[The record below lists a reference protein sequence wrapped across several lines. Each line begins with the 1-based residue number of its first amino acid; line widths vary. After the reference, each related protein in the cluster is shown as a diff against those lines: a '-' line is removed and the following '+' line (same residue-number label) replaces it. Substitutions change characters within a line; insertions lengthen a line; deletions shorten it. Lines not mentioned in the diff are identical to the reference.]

1 MIFAL
6 TLSFKASSSNGITTL
21 MPFSSLRDH
30 PRGCGAH
37 FVVNR
42 SNGLYTGSSPRVRG
56 SLDGSQFAKLGVG
69 IIPAGAGLTFLLV
82 SRLRRN
88 GDHPRGCGAHFPL
101 PFFDLCKRGSSPRVR
116 GSHGTESVF
125 VVVAGIIP
133 AGAGLTPK
141 QTASRLTFGDHPR
154 GCGAHQPSL
163 GRIVAEPGSSPRV
176 RGSPLTGL
184 VVIDCAWDH
193 PRGCGAHWQR

>member
-1 MIFAL
+1 MRGSPATAATAAL
-6 TLSFKASSSNGITTL
+6 LPGLTQMEMRSGDIT
-21 MPFSSLRDH
+21 RDH

-133 AGAGLTPK
+133 AGAGLTPCM
-141 QTASRLTFGDHPR
+141 ACPVCPCGDHPR
-154 GCGAHQPSL
+154 GCGAHFTFEA
-163 GRIVAEPGSSPRV
+163 GKTYGEGSSPRV
-176 RGSPLTGL
+176 RGSLRFCSL
-184 VVIDCAWDH
+184 SS
-193 PRGCGAHWQR
+193 